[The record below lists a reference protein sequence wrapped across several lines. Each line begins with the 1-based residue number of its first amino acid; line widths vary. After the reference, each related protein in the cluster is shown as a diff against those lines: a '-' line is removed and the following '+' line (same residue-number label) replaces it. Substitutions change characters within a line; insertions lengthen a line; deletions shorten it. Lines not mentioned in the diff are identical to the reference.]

1 MSLNFDK
8 PDQKGWANS
17 TIGDVAETVST
28 GPFGSLL
35 HKSDYIEDGV
45 PVINPVNL
53 VDGRIRPSA
62 SVTVSEKTA
71 KRLSAYRVRSGDIL
85 VARRGDIGRC
95 SLVTGSSEDWLCG
108 TGCFFIRLSC
118 NVEPQF
124 LSLLLGSP
132 EYRERLEAAATGT
145 TMLNLSNRA
154 LSELRVRIP
163 SVEEQKR
170 IVAVLDQAFAA
181 IDRARAHAEANL
193 SDAQRLFGLE
203 VDRMRRSPAPS
214 WPVLKLEKLAAV
226 ISGQH
231 ILAGEYNS
239 ERRGIGYL
247 TGPSDFGDKKPIVSK
262 WTEYPKRTAIRGD
275 ILITVKGSGV
285 GSLNM
290 MVEDELAISRQLMA
304 IRTKPNLRE
313 FIYLTLEASYQHFQG
328 LANGA
333 AIPGISR
340 SDVLGFELA
349 MPTSAELPSLLNRL
363 RNLRVKSDRL
373 AQGYRD
379 RLTDLANLRQSLL
392 QKAFSGELT

>member
-1 MSLNFDK
+1 MDWDVK
-8 PDQKGWANS
+8 PIVEVAFIQEGPGIRKYEYQEGGYPMINVRCVQNGYIDMTSARAANRDLAVGKWAHFQ
-17 TIGDVAETVST
+17 IDA
-28 GPFGSLL
+28 
-35 HKSDYIEDGV
+35 
-45 PVINPVNL
+45 
-53 VDGRIRPSA
+53 
-62 SVTVSEKTA
+62 
-71 KRLSAYRVRSGDIL
+71 GDIL
-85 VARRGDIGRC
+85 FTISGTIGRC
-95 SLVTGSSEDWLCG
+95 AIVRESDLPILMNTSVVRFKPTDPNLDARFLYYFLQSEDFQGPLKE
-108 TGCFFIRLSC
+108 LSSGAAIQ
-118 NVEPQF
+118 NVGPTHIKT
-124 LSLLLGSP
+124 LSVP
-132 EYRERLEAAATGT
+132 CP
-145 TMLNLSNRA
+145 
-154 LSELRVRIP
+154 P
-163 SVEEQKR
+163 SAEQKR

-181 IDRARAHAEANL
+181 LDRARAHAEANL
-193 SDAQRLFGLE
+193 ADAQRLFGLE

-247 TGPSDFGDKKPIVSK
+247 TGPSDFGDKRPIVSK

-340 SDVLGFELA
+340 SDVLDFELA

-363 RNLRVKSDRL
+363 RTLRANSDRL
-373 AQGYRD
+373 AQGYSD
-379 RLTDLANLRQSLL
+379 RLTDIANLRQSLL

>member
-1 MSLNFDK
+1 MINVRCVQNGYIDMTSARAANRDLAVGK
-8 PDQKGWANS
+8 WAHFQ
-17 TIGDVAETVST
+17 IDA
-28 GPFGSLL
+28 
-35 HKSDYIEDGV
+35 
-45 PVINPVNL
+45 
-53 VDGRIRPSA
+53 
-62 SVTVSEKTA
+62 
-71 KRLSAYRVRSGDIL
+71 GDIL
-85 VARRGDIGRC
+85 FTISGTIGRC
-95 SLVTGSSEDWLCG
+95 AIVRESDLPILMNTSVVRFKPTDPNLDARFLYYFLQSEDFQGPLKE
-108 TGCFFIRLSC
+108 LSSGAAIQ
-118 NVEPQF
+118 NVGPTHIKT
-124 LSLLLGSP
+124 LSVP
-132 EYRERLEAAATGT
+132 CP
-145 TMLNLSNRA
+145 
-154 LSELRVRIP
+154 P
-163 SVEEQKR
+163 SAEQKR

-181 IDRARAHAEANL
+181 LDRARAHAEANL
-193 SDAQRLFGLE
+193 ADAQRLFGLE

-247 TGPSDFGDKKPIVSK
+247 TGPSDFGDKRPIVSK

-340 SDVLGFELA
+340 SDVLDFELA

-363 RNLRVKSDRL
+363 RTLRANSDRL
-373 AQGYRD
+373 AQGYSD
-379 RLTDLANLRQSLL
+379 RLTDIANLRQSLL